1 MLLLALLLVIRL
13 GGKDGNP
20 MYLGSLDTTFCG
32 YGVVVG
38 YSVVTPAILLTY
50 CVGGTPAHAELAI
63 NCLGGVLF
71 SGLGGT
77 LCMFDQG

>member
-1 MLLLALLLVIRL
+1 MLLIALLLVIRL

-38 YSVVTPAILLTY
+38 RVFLPLITLIETDFFLL
-50 CVGGTPAHAELAI
+50 GRWW
-63 NCLGGVLF
+63 GV
-71 SGLGGT
+71 
-77 LCMFDQG
+77 